1 MLTSKP
7 ERSLRISRRID
18 LFSEQHNLKKPVLSC
33 FPGLKLNLRDSAPYA
48 GIRNQNSFPI
58 QEVGV

>member
-18 LFSEQHNLKKPVLSC
+18 LFSEQELTSQ
-33 FPGLKLNLRDSAPYA
+33 GLHPSKYS
-48 GIRNQNSFPI
+48 
-58 QEVGV
+58 E